1 MMISKEKMYV
11 SDIPIENENEDILD
25 RKEFVNALADSLINY
40 QSSDSLVVGLYGEWG
55 SGKTSILNMV
65 QNQIMSKTAELDQER
80 RPIVFYFK
88 PWNFSNAN
96 QLLQNF
102 FDDLI
107 YSIEFDK
114 SNIWNGWKEDF
125 RKYAQKVLPFLD
137 VAEPLVSLFA
147 NATPWTKTGLE
158 VGKQVIK
165 YAAEQPSLSM
175 LRDKLIEKLKEKN
188 RKIVIFM
195 DDIDRL
201 DADQVMMVFRLVKQ
215 LVDFPNVLY
224 VLAMDKGIVA
234 EIVNKSQ
241 GIDGKKYLE
250 KVVQVP
256 IVVPQ
261 INPEVLVQ
269 YINDAFLKIYGNSW
283 ALDVRY
289 RSMLYDGVLPVL
301 HNLRDCKRLIDD
313 FEFRSYSLISAE
325 KKDLL
330 FNPVDLLGLCAIS
343 ALDLGFVSYIYQSK
357 ETLCGA
363 EKDLTDFEKDQ
374 MSFLK
379 SKLKDIP
386 NDKQINSILAI
397 LFPRWAKYAD
407 VYIPVQ
413 IPNDADSII
422 LDSRIADINTFDL
435 YFRLSQSAYP
445 VSKSRAKEF
454 TLSDLDEMK
463 EILKTQRMAQ
473 DVNVFFLYLKSVAK
487 QELVSRKQD
496 IIAALYQ
503 ARSILCVSNIN
514 QMNAD
519 TSFVFSAERCG
530 GELLWNSR
538 MKENEQYDTLRLV
551 LESADIYTLSGQ
563 VSYDLLAL
571 LQNSGNFNSPSNRG
585 LQIEDLNKRSRSI
598 PEKEQLFRCYVER
611 LKQEAQ
617 NGGLWKLQCFD
628 HVLILWEGID
638 KQSYVDTMKAQL
650 KDTYHKLL
658 FLCGTIIPQTVGRY
672 APRYPYNYKQY
683 EDVLAFDA
691 ARQAVQEFED
701 QIGQYY
707 PGRGQNALN
716 EYQLRELAFV
726 KLQLRDGSEF
736 AIQPEEVEAVL
747 KAWNGKIQ
755 NEST

>member
-25 RKEFVNALADSLINY
+25 RKEFVNAVADSLINY

-65 QNQIMSKTAELDQER
+65 KNQIMSKTAELDQER

-88 PWNFSNAN
+88 PWNFSNTN
-96 QLLQNF
+96 QLLQSF

-107 YSIEFDK
+107 YSIKLDQ
-114 SNIWNGWKEDF
+114 SNIWCGWEDDF
-125 RKYAQKVLPFLD
+125 RKYALKIYPFLEI
-137 VAEPLVSLFA
+137 AAPLVSLLVNTNPF
-147 NATPWTKTGLE
+147 WCVGLE
-158 VGKQVIK
+158 VGKQVAK
-165 YAAEQPSLSM
+165 YASKQPSFSQ
-175 LRDKLIEKLKEKN
+175 LREKLRKELENLN
-188 RKIVIFM
+188 RKIVVFI

-215 LVDFPNVLY
+215 VVDFPNILY
-224 VLAMDKGIVA
+224 ILAMDKTIVA
-234 EIVNKSQ
+234 QIVSRSQ
-241 GIDGKKYLE
+241 HIDGEKYLE
-250 KVVQVP
+250 KIVQVP
-256 IVVPQ
+256 LTVPQ
-261 INPEVLVQ
+261 IRPEILIR
-269 YINDAFLKIYGNSW
+269 YINDEFLKIYGNAW
-283 ALDVRY
+283 DFDLRY
-289 RSMLYDGVLPVL
+289 RSILNNGIASALK
-301 HNLRDCKRLIDD
+301 NLRDCKRLMDD
-313 FEFRSYSLISAE
+313 FRLKSYSLIFNQ
-325 KKDLL
+325 KKELT
-330 FNPVDLLGLCAIS
+330 FNPADLLGLCAITLW
-343 ALDLGFVSYIYQSK
+343 APELIADIYQCK

-363 EKDLTDFEKDQ
+363 EKDLTDLETKQ
-374 MSFLK
+374 MSFLQNQVRRIK
-379 SKLKDIP
+379 NRLSID
-386 NDKQINSILAI
+386 DILAV
-397 LFPRWAKYAD
+397 LFPRWAKYTD
-407 VYIPVQ
+407 TYVSTRIR
-413 IPNDADSII
+413 NDADSII
-422 LDSRIADINTFDL
+422 LDSQIADVNTFDL

-445 VSKSRAKEF
+445 VGKDAAKMLI
-454 TLSDLDEMK
+454 LSDSEKMK
-463 EILKTQRMAQ
+463 RILQEWRDAQ
-473 DVNVFFLYLKSVAK
+473 DKDVFFLYLKTLAK
-487 QELVSRKQD
+487 QEVASRKQD
-496 IIAALYQ
+496 VIIALYQ
-503 ARSILCVSNIN
+503 VRSLLCISNIN

-519 TSFVFSAERCG
+519 TSLAFSAEWCG
-530 GELLWNSR
+530 SEILWNSG

-551 LESADIYTLSGQ
+551 LECADIYTLSGQ

-571 LQNSGNFNSPSNRG
+571 LQNSGNFNLSSNRG
-585 LQIEDLNKRSRSI
+585 LQIEDSNKRSRSI
-598 PEKEQLFRCYVER
+598 PQKEQLFRCYVER

-628 HVLILWEGID
+628 HALILWEGID

-683 EDVLAFDA
+683 EDILAFDA

-701 QIGQYY
+701 QMGQYY
-707 PGRGQNALN
+707 PGRGQNALS

-726 KLQLRDGSEF
+726 KLQLRDGSGL

>member
-65 QNQIMSKTAELDQER
+65 KNQIMSKTAELDQAR

-114 SNIWNGWKEDF
+114 SNIWDGWKEDF

-165 YAAEQPSLSM
+165 YVAEQPSLSM
-175 LRDKLIEKLKEKN
+175 LRDKLMEKLKEIN

-234 EIVNKSQ
+234 KIVNESQ

-343 ALDLGFVSYIYQSK
+343 ALDLGFISYIYQSK

-363 EKDLTDFEKDQ
+363 EKDLTDFEKGQ

-386 NDKQINSILAI
+386 NGKQINSILAI

-445 VSKSRAKEF
+445 VGKDAAKMLI
-454 TLSDLDEMK
+454 LSDSEKMK
-463 EILKTQRMAQ
+463 RLLQERRDAQ
-473 DVNVFFLYLKSVAK
+473 DKDVFFLYLKTLAK
-487 QELVSRKQD
+487 QEVASRKQD
-496 IIAALYQ
+496 VIIALYQ
-503 ARSILCVSNIN
+503 VRSLLCISNIN

-519 TSFVFSAERCG
+519 TSLAFSAEWCG
-530 GELLWNSR
+530 SEILWNSG
-538 MKENEQYDTLRLV
+538 MNENEKYTTLQRIIDD
-551 LESADIYTLSGQ
+551 ADIYTLSGQ
-563 VSYDLLAL
+563 LSYDLLGL
-571 LQNSGNFNSPSNRG
+571 LENSSNSNLLDNNGLKLADFDEWQRSVPGLEKLFSEYANRMMT
-585 LQIEDLNKRSRSI
+585 E
-598 PEKEQLFRCYVER
+598 V
-611 LKQEAQ
+611 Q
-617 NGGLWKLQCFD
+617 NGQLWKLQCFD
-628 HVLILWEGID
+628 HMLILWKEID
-638 KQSYVDTMKAQL
+638 EKSYVNTMKAQL
-650 KDTYHKLL
+650 DDTYHKLL
-658 FLCGTIIPQTVGRY
+658 FLCGAIIPQTIGRY
-672 APRYPYNYKQY
+672 APQYPYNYKQY
-683 EDVLAFDA
+683 EDILPLDDA
-691 ARQAVQEFED
+691 RLVVQEFENNMS
-701 QIGQYY
+701 QYHL
-707 PGRGQNALN
+707 GKGKTALN

-726 KLQLRDGSEF
+726 KLQLRNGSGLTIKSED
-736 AIQPEEVEAVL
+736 VDAVI
-747 KAWNGKIQ
+747 KEWNGRIQ

>member
-65 QNQIMSKTAELDQER
+65 KNQIMSKTAELDQAR

-114 SNIWNGWKEDF
+114 SNIWDGWKEDF

-165 YAAEQPSLSM
+165 YVAEQPSLSM
-175 LRDKLIEKLKEKN
+175 LRDKLIEKLKEIN

-234 EIVNKSQ
+234 KIVNESQ

-343 ALDLGFVSYIYQSK
+343 ALDLGFISYIYQSK

-363 EKDLTDFEKDQ
+363 EKDLTDFEKGQ

-386 NDKQINSILAI
+386 NGKQINSILAI

-445 VSKSRAKEF
+445 VGKDAAKMLI
-454 TLSDLDEMK
+454 LSDSEKMK
-463 EILKTQRMAQ
+463 RLLQERRDAQ
-473 DVNVFFLYLKSVAK
+473 DKDVFFLYLKTLAK
-487 QELVSRKQD
+487 QEVASRKQD
-496 IIAALYQ
+496 VIIALYQ
-503 ARSILCVSNIN
+503 VRSLLCISNIN

-519 TSFVFSAERCG
+519 TSLAFSAEWCG
-530 GELLWNSR
+530 SEILWNSG
-538 MKENEQYDTLRLV
+538 MNENEKYTTLQRIIDD
-551 LESADIYTLSGQ
+551 ADIYTLSGQ
-563 VSYDLLAL
+563 LSYDLLGL
-571 LQNSGNFNSPSNRG
+571 LENSSNSNLLDNNGLKLADFDEWQRSVPGLKKLFSEYANRMMT
-585 LQIEDLNKRSRSI
+585 E
-598 PEKEQLFRCYVER
+598 V
-611 LKQEAQ
+611 Q
-617 NGGLWKLQCFD
+617 NGQLWKLQCFD
-628 HVLILWEGID
+628 HMLILWKEID
-638 KQSYVDTMKAQL
+638 EKSYVNTMKAQL
-650 KDTYHKLL
+650 DDTYHKLL
-658 FLCGTIIPQTVGRY
+658 FLCGAIIPQTIGRY
-672 APRYPYNYKQY
+672 APQYPYNYKQY
-683 EDVLAFDA
+683 EDILPLDDA
-691 ARQAVQEFED
+691 RLVVQEFENNMS
-701 QIGQYY
+701 QYHL
-707 PGRGQNALN
+707 GKGKTALN

-726 KLQLRDGSEF
+726 KLQLRNGSGLTIKSED
-736 AIQPEEVEAVL
+736 VDAVI
-747 KAWNGKIQ
+747 KEWNGRIQ

>member
-1 MMISKEKMYV
+1 
-11 SDIPIENENEDILD
+11 
-25 RKEFVNALADSLINY
+25 
-40 QSSDSLVVGLYGEWG
+40 
-55 SGKTSILNMV
+55 
-65 QNQIMSKTAELDQER
+65 
-80 RPIVFYFK
+80 
-88 PWNFSNAN
+88 
-96 QLLQNF
+96 
-102 FDDLI
+102 
-107 YSIEFDK
+107 
-114 SNIWNGWKEDF
+114 
-125 RKYAQKVLPFLD
+125 
-137 VAEPLVSLFA
+137 
-147 NATPWTKTGLE
+147 
-158 VGKQVIK
+158 
-165 YAAEQPSLSM
+165 
-175 LRDKLIEKLKEKN
+175 
-188 RKIVIFM
+188 
-195 DDIDRL
+195 
-201 DADQVMMVFRLVKQ
+201 
-215 LVDFPNVLY
+215 
-224 VLAMDKGIVA
+224 
-234 EIVNKSQ
+234 
-241 GIDGKKYLE
+241 
-250 KVVQVP
+250 
-256 IVVPQ
+256 
-261 INPEVLVQ
+261 
-269 YINDAFLKIYGNSW
+269 
-283 ALDVRY
+283 
-289 RSMLYDGVLPVL
+289 
-301 HNLRDCKRLIDD
+301 
-313 FEFRSYSLISAE
+313 
-325 KKDLL
+325 
-330 FNPVDLLGLCAIS
+330 
-343 ALDLGFVSYIYQSK
+343 
-357 ETLCGA
+357 
-363 EKDLTDFEKDQ
+363 

-386 NDKQINSILAI
+386 DDKQINSILAI

-530 GELLWNSR
+530 GELLWNSG

-628 HVLILWEGID
+628 HALILWEGID